1 MTDEPLLPGEHRLP
15 NGIVMT
21 ERQWAADTL
30 QQVGQYCEYGSFP
43 HTVTAFD
50 LGRAIGRAIVNC
62 DEEDAYKQ
70 MLRGI
75 DHYNHMK
82 GQ

>member
-1 MTDEPLLPGEHRLP
+1 MESEPLLPGEDRLTD
-15 NGIVMT
+15 GLVMT
-21 ERQWAADTL
+21 SREWAADTL
-30 QQVGQYCEYGSFP
+30 KQVANYCEYGSWP
-43 HTVTAFD
+43 ATVTAFD

-62 DEEDAYKQ
+62 DETDAYKQ

-82 GQ
+82 GN